1 MSLRNTDTI
10 DIVIQSPY
18 IEGYDLIA
26 YDSGDVD
33 DPVDRYTLL
42 IDKLT
47 NYAQFVQSGRFYE
60 ESPQARGKPI
70 RFCVVSHTPPNEAMR
85 RIEAIAPR
93 GDDSTR
99 FPVAFYLQSEYG
111 RQAAT

>member
-10 DIVIQSPY
+10 DIVVQSPHV
-18 IEGYDLIA
+18 EGYDLIA
-26 YDSGDVD
+26 YDPGDVD
-33 DPVDRYTLL
+33 DPVERYTLM

-47 NYAQFVQSGRFYE
+47 NYARFVQSGQFYE
-60 ESPQARGKPI
+60 QNPQARGHVV
-70 RFCVVSHTPPNEAMR
+70 RLCVVSHTAPNEAMR

-111 RQAAT
+111 R